1 MFHPLHALQN
11 LRAMSDRG
19 WLGKFGFYE
28 SVEYKSAAGCQQGH
42 FEIVHTWMAHHQ
54 GIILMSI
61 CNLLTDSIL
70 SDLFH
75 REVRVEATERILHER
90 PLSLY
95 ARKLVQE
102 APKFERGASAV

>member
-1 MFHPLHALQN
+1 
-11 LRAMSDRG
+11 
-19 WLGKFGFYE
+19 
-28 SVEYKSAAGCQQGH
+28 
-42 FEIVHTWMAHHQ
+42 
-54 GIILMSI
+54 
-61 CNLLTDSIL
+61 LTDSIL

-102 APKFERGASAV
+102 APKFERETSAV